1 MAQFFRA
8 FPVMRACSPKVTVI
22 RMLQQLFQEINRG
35 VSTFISAN
43 SSILVAPRTQFMETA
58 LRSALGA
65 AAQNITADDFDAIVR
80 RHQRRVHR
88 FLLMLLRDPD
98 EADNLT
104 QECFLRAYQNRS
116 TFRGESSL
124 ETWLLRIAANLAR
137 DHARNR
143 KAGFWKRLL
152 GLDGDDNDGIADQV
166 STSEASPEQALLA
179 REDVRA
185 VWSAANQLSQQ
196 QRAVFLLRFVEEM
209 ELTEIASALG
219 LQVGSVK
226 THLFRAVQ
234 TVRGKLRD
242 LR

>member
-1 MAQFFRA
+1 
-8 FPVMRACSPKVTVI
+8 
-22 RMLQQLFQEINRG
+22 
-35 VSTFISAN
+35 
-43 SSILVAPRTQFMETA
+43 META

-65 AAQNITADDFDAIVR
+65 AAQNITAEDFDAIVR

-88 FLLMLLRDPD
+88 FLLMLLRDAD

-116 TFRGESSL
+116 TFRGESSV

-137 DHARNR
+137 DHARSR
-143 KAGFWKRLL
+143 RAGFWKRLL
-152 GLDGDDNDGIADQV
+152 GLDSNDNEGIADKLV
-166 STSEASPEQALLA
+166 TSEASPEKAFLA
-179 REDVRA
+179 REDVRS
-185 VWSAANQLSQQ
+185 VWDAANQLSQQ

-209 ELTEIASALG
+209 ELNEIASALG

-234 TVRGKLRD
+234 TVRSKLRN

>member
-1 MAQFFRA
+1 
-8 FPVMRACSPKVTVI
+8 
-22 RMLQQLFQEINRG
+22 
-35 VSTFISAN
+35 
-43 SSILVAPRTQFMETA
+43 MENA
-58 LRSALGA
+58 LTSALGTA
-65 AAQNITADDFDAIVR
+65 ARKIAAEDFDAIVR

-104 QECFLRAYQNRS
+104 QECFLRAYQNLPS
-116 TFRGESSL
+116 FRGDSSL

-137 DHARNR
+137 DHARSR
-143 KAGFWKRLL
+143 KASFWKRLL
-152 GLDGDDNDGIADQV
+152 GLDGDEDDSAVKHIPSGQ
-166 STSEASPEQALLA
+166 ASPETVLLA

-185 VWSAANQLSQQ
+185 VWEAANELSQQ

-209 ELTEIASALG
+209 ELSEIASALD

-226 THLFRAVQ
+226 THLFRALQ
-234 TVRGKLRD
+234 TLRGKLRD

>member
-1 MAQFFRA
+1 
-8 FPVMRACSPKVTVI
+8 
-22 RMLQQLFQEINRG
+22 
-35 VSTFISAN
+35 
-43 SSILVAPRTQFMETA
+43 META
-58 LRSALGA
+58 LTSALGA
-65 AAQNITADDFDAIVR
+65 AAQNITADEFDAIVR

-88 FLLMLLRDPD
+88 FLLMLLRDPE

-104 QECFLRAYQNRS
+104 QESFLRAYQNIS
-116 TFRGESSL
+116 SFRGESSL

-143 KAGFWKRLL
+143 KTSFWKRLL
-152 GLDGDDNDGIADQV
+152 GLNDSDEAGAAQRV
-166 STSEASPEQALLA
+166 PSGEASPEQVLLA

-185 VWSAANQLSQQ
+185 VWEVANQLSQQ

-209 ELTEIASALG
+209 ELSEIAAALG

-234 TVRGKLRD
+234 TVRSKLRD
-242 LR
+242 LP

>member
-1 MAQFFRA
+1 
-8 FPVMRACSPKVTVI
+8 
-22 RMLQQLFQEINRG
+22 
-35 VSTFISAN
+35 
-43 SSILVAPRTQFMETA
+43 META
-58 LRSALGA
+58 LTSAFGA
-65 AAQNITADDFDAIVR
+65 AAQKITAEEFDAIVR

-88 FLLMLLRDPD
+88 FLLMLLRDPE

-104 QECFLRAYQNRS
+104 QECFLRAYQNLPS
-116 TFRGESSL
+116 FRGESSL

-137 DHARNR
+137 DHSRNR
-143 KAGFWKRLL
+143 KASFWRRLL
-152 GLDGDDNDGIADQV
+152 GLDDEAENGAAAHVPSAD
-166 STSEASPEQALLA
+166 ASPEQVLLA

-185 VWSAANQLSQQ
+185 VWDVANQLSQQ

-209 ELTEIASALG
+209 ELTEIADSLG

-226 THLFRAVQ
+226 THLFRALQ

>member
-1 MAQFFRA
+1 
-8 FPVMRACSPKVTVI
+8 
-22 RMLQQLFQEINRG
+22 
-35 VSTFISAN
+35 
-43 SSILVAPRTQFMETA
+43 META
-58 LRSALGA
+58 LRTALGA
-65 AAQNITADDFDAIVR
+65 AAQNITAEEFDTIVQ

-88 FLLMLLRDPD
+88 FLLLMLRDPE

-104 QECFLRAYQNRS
+104 QECFLRAYLNRS
-116 TFRGESSL
+116 SFRGESSL

-137 DHARNR
+137 DHARSR

-152 GLDGDDNDGIADQV
+152 GLEEDGEDNVGEQMRSDG
-166 STSEASPEQALLA
+166 ASPEQAFLA

-185 VWSAANQLSQQ
+185 VWNAANQLSQQ

-209 ELTEIASALG
+209 ELSEIASALD

-234 TVRGKLRD
+234 AVRGKLRD

>member
-1 MAQFFRA
+1 MTGL
-8 FPVMRACSPKVTVI
+8 K
-22 RMLQQLFQEINRG
+22 
-35 VSTFISAN
+35 
-43 SSILVAPRTQFMETA
+43 FMETA
-58 LRSALGA
+58 LTSAFGT
-65 AAQNITADDFDAIVR
+65 AAQKIRAEEFDAIVR

-104 QECFLRAYQNRS
+104 QECFLRAYQNLAS
-116 TFRGESSL
+116 FRGESSL

-137 DHARNR
+137 DHVRNR
-143 KAGFWKRLL
+143 KASFWRRLL
-152 GLDGDDNDGIADQV
+152 GLDDEADNGAAADV
-166 STSEASPEQALLA
+166 PSGEASPEQVLLA
-179 REDVRA
+179 REDVRS
-185 VWSAANQLSQQ
+185 VWEVANQLSQQ

-209 ELTEIASALG
+209 ELTEIADALG

-226 THLFRAVQ
+226 THLFRALQ